1 MVAINNPFD
10 SCGFV
15 IIFTYKL
22 YMIII
27 IDREI
32 KEKHLATMNENPFV
46 IDFQGSKNLDSSL
59 SFMGHAALKNYLPG
73 TVTCFSPKL
82 KI

>member
-10 SCGFV
+10 SCSFV

-32 KEKHLATMNENPFV
+32 KEKHLATMSENQFV

-59 SFMGHAALKNYLPG
+59 SLGHAALKKL
-73 TVTCFSPKL
+73 VFFHRRPKL